1 MSVHDKRGQFIGACK
16 ALVMAIVYDVA
27 VCMSKKCAV

>member
-16 ALVMAIVYDVA
+16 ALVAIVYDVA
-27 VCMSKKCAV
+27 VWVKNVQ